1 MKKIIVANWKNSVN
15 TLAQASDL
23 LESYN
28 NCLTELP
35 EQNFSLIV
43 CPPTQFLSEVAK
55 LLDTR
60 MVLGAQDTSP
70 GLKDLGVRYVIVGH
84 SDRRWPARLS
94 PNETQAGES
103 DADVNAKL
111 KTVLKDEMTPTICLG
126 ERGRKNDWQNFLIQ
140 QTRATFTG
148 LSSDEISRCLIAY
161 EPVWAISTTPG
172 AKPDNP
178 ESALESI
185 KIIRE
190 TLGVDVKVLYGGS
203 VTSSNAHDFLSQDGI
218 DGVLV
223 GGTSIN
229 KEEFAEILSR
239 L

>member
-1 MKKIIVANWKNSVN
+1 
-15 TLAQASDL
+15 
-23 LESYN
+23 
-28 NCLTELP
+28 
-35 EQNFSLIV
+35 
-43 CPPTQFLSEVAK
+43 
-55 LLDTR
+55 

-84 SDRRWPARLS
+84 SDRRWPAKLS

-111 KTVLKDEMTPTICLG
+111 KTVLKDEMTPIVCLG
-126 ERGRKNDWQNFLIQ
+126 EKSRDVGFEDFLRA
-140 QTRATFTG
+140 QTESTFAG

-190 TLGVDVKVLYGGS
+190 TLGVDVKILYGGS
-203 VTSSNAHDFLSQDGI
+203 VTSSNAHDFLSRDGI

-223 GGTSIN
+223 GGASIN
-229 KEEFAEILSR
+229 KEEFAKIISQL
-239 L
+239 